1 MLLGFEYICCW
12 LLDDGLDEA
21 WVGVPSGVIDDE
33 LEDADCFGLARR
45 IVPVSPTRGLGGGG
59 RDAKLNEEPVSSG
72 VLHTGSS
79 PGAGGGG
86 RESNER
92 FDLNISGG
100 GGGSG
105 SLSDSAS
112 SVTLDGDGGG
122 GNEVIE
128 SIWKNVYINN
138 DREFVE
144 FAPS

>member
-1 MLLGFEYICCW
+1 MVELPLGLGYICCW
-12 LLDDGLDEA
+12 LLDDGLDDEA

-33 LEDADCFGLARR
+33 LEDVDCFGLARR

-59 RDAKLNEEPVSSG
+59 RDAKLSEEPVSSG

-86 RESNER
+86 RESSER

-112 SVTLDGDGGG
+112 SVTLDGEGGG

-128 SIWKNVYINN
+128 SIWKNASKLRSGIG
-138 DREFVE
+138 
-144 FAPS
+144 

>member
-1 MLLGFEYICCW
+1 M
-12 LLDDGLDEA
+12 DDA
-21 WVGVPSGVIDDE
+21 WVGVPSGVIDELDE
-33 LEDADCFGLARR
+33 DVDCFGLARR

-59 RDAKLNEEPVSSG
+59 RDAKLSEEPVSSG

-86 RESNER
+86 KESNER
-92 FDLNISGG
+92 FDRNISGG

-128 SIWKNVYINN
+128 SICKSIYIYI
-138 DREFVE
+138 
-144 FAPS
+144 SK